1 MSTITQFF
9 TGIKTIDY
17 KIFYHHL
24 LMISVGQVQNGLLRM
39 LLKILERNMQL
50 VKMKQKHL
58 NI

>member
-1 MSTITQFF
+1 MQFF

-39 LLKILERNMQL
+39 LLNILERNMQL
-50 VKMKQKHL
+50 VKMEQKHL